1 VKFPNYILNE
11 AFNSG
16 FGMGLMVKDVGIAV
30 ELGEELG
37 TPAALGEQTLAL
49 WREAATALP
58 ADADHT
64 EIARWVD
71 ARY

>member
-1 VKFPNYILNE
+1 MLQRH
-11 AFNSG
+11 G
-16 FGMGLMVKDVGIAV
+16 QVKDVGIAV

-37 TPAALGEQTLAL
+37 IQAALAEQTLEL
-49 WREAATALP
+49 WREAAASLP

>member
-1 VKFPNYILNE
+1 
-11 AFNSG
+11 
-16 FGMGLMVKDVGIAV
+16 MVRDVGITV
-30 ELGEELG
+30 EFGEG
-37 TPAALGEQTLAL
+37 RGIPRALAEQTLEPG
-49 WREAATALP
+49 REAAAALP